1 MQCSRQPASPAVLGW
16 TLPHDATK
24 SMSSRRR
31 AEAPSSRSPLMAMA
45 ERALDLGATQAVLVY
60 VVATPD
66 GPERR
71 CVSLPDM
78 SALETAG
85 LLGFC
90 IADLA
95 AGEVIVENP

>member
-1 MQCSRQPASPAVLGW
+1 M
-16 TLPHDATK
+16 
-24 SMSSRRR
+24 SRRR

-60 VVATPD
+60 VVPGED
-66 GPERR
+66 GLERR

-85 LLGFC
+85 LLAFC
-90 IADLA
+90 VADLA
-95 AGEVIVENP
+95 AGEVIAETP